1 MTKHIIVASGNPGKL
16 REFKQMLEPAGYTVS
31 PQSEF
36 KVSEADEPYFSFVE
50 NALNK
55 ARHVSRLT
63 GKPALADDSGLCADA
78 LGGSP
83 GVFSA
88 RYAGEPKS
96 DLRNNQKLIADLA
109 PYTNKAANFYCVL
122 VYVRSADD
130 PQPVIADGKWL
141 GEIIDVPRGENGFGY
156 DPHFWI
162 PELNKTAAEL
172 APEVKNS
179 LSHRG
184 KALRALMEKL
194 P

>member
-1 MTKHIIVASGNPGKL
+1 MTRQIILASGNPGKL
-16 REFKQMLEPAGYTVS
+16 REFKQMLEPAGYIVS
-31 PQSEF
+31 PQSEYH
-36 KVSEADEPYFSFVE
+36 VSEADEPYFSFVE

-78 LGGSP
+78 LGGNP
-83 GVFSA
+83 GVLSA

-96 DLRNNQKLIADLA
+96 DLRNNLKLIADLA
-109 PYTNKAANFYCVL
+109 PYSNKTANFYCVL

-130 PQPVIADGKWL
+130 PQPIIADGKWL
-141 GEIIDVPRGENGFGY
+141 GEIVDVPKGEIGFGY

-162 PELNKTAAEL
+162 PELQKTAAEL
-172 APEVKNS
+172 PAEIKNS

-194 P
+194 S

>member
-1 MTKHIIVASGNPGKL
+1 MSKEIIIASGNPGKL
-16 REFKQMLEPAGYTVS
+16 REFKQMLEPAGYIVY
-31 PQSEF
+31 PQSEYH
-36 KVSEADEPYFSFVE
+36 VSEADEPYFSFVE

-83 GVFSA
+83 GVLSA

-96 DLRNNQKLIADLA
+96 DLRNNRKLISDLA
-109 PYTNKAANFYCVL
+109 SYTDKAANFYCVL

-130 PQPVIADGKWL
+130 PQPIIADGKWL

-162 PELNKTAAEL
+162 PEWQKTAAEL
-172 APEVKNS
+172 TPEMKNS

-194 P
+194 S

>member
-1 MTKHIIVASGNPGKL
+1 MSKEIIIASGNPGKL
-16 REFKQMLEPAGYTVS
+16 REFRQMLEPAGYIVS
-31 PQSEF
+31 SQSEF
-36 KVSEADEPYFSFVE
+36 NVSEADEPYFSFVE

-83 GVFSA
+83 GVLSA

-96 DLRNNQKLIADLA
+96 DLKNNEKLIADLA
-109 PYTNKAANFYCVL
+109 PYDNKAANFYCVL
-122 VYVRSADD
+122 VYVRSSDD

-141 GEIIDVPRGENGFGY
+141 GEIIDVPKGENGFGY

-162 PELNKTAAEL
+162 PELQRTAAEL
-172 APEVKNS
+172 PPEMKNS

-194 P
+194 S

>member
-1 MTKHIIVASGNPGKL
+1 MSKEIIVASGNPGKL
-16 REFKQMLEPAGYTVS
+16 REFKQMLEPAGYIVL

-36 KVSEADEPYFSFVE
+36 NVSEADEPYFSFVE

-96 DLRNNQKLIADLA
+96 DLRNNRKLVTDLA
-109 PYTNKAANFYCVL
+109 PYSNKAANFYCVL

-156 DPHFWI
+156 DPHFWL
-162 PELNKTAAEL
+162 PALQKTAAEL
-172 APEVKNS
+172 PSEMKNS

-194 P
+194 T

>member
-1 MTKHIIVASGNPGKL
+1 MSKEIIIASGNPGKL
-16 REFKQMLEPAGYTVS
+16 REFRQMLEPAGYIVS

-36 KVSEADEPYFSFVE
+36 NVSEADEPYFSFVE

-83 GVFSA
+83 GVLSA

-96 DLRNNQKLIADLA
+96 DLKNNEKLIADLA
-109 PYTNKAANFYCVL
+109 PYANKAANFYCVL

-162 PELNKTAAEL
+162 PELQRTAAEL
-172 APEVKNS
+172 PPEMKNC

-194 P
+194 S

>member
-1 MTKHIIVASGNPGKL
+1 MTRQIILASGNPGKL
-16 REFKQMLEPAGYTVS
+16 REFKQMLEPAGYIVS
-31 PQSEF
+31 PQSEYH
-36 KVSEADEPYFSFVE
+36 VNEADEPYFSFVE

-55 ARHVSRLT
+55 ARHVSGLT

-83 GVFSA
+83 GVLSA

-96 DLRNNQKLIADLA
+96 DLRNNRKLIADLA

-130 PQPVIADGKWL
+130 PQPIIADGKWL
-141 GEIIDVPRGENGFGY
+141 GEIIDVPRGETGFGY

-162 PELNKTAAEL
+162 PELQKTAAEL
-172 APEVKNS
+172 PPDMKNS

-194 P
+194 S